1 MGYIRASAQCL
12 CGSPFPSA
20 PPPSPLLGCSSS
32 ALRLQTKPHLQE
44 EKGHLSLHLIF
55 FEVLCT
61 LLLPGD
67 HPWCLVTRSEPHV
80 RTSPLGRRSLG
91 VSWMLRANHRDYHSL
106 LSRPRPQTL
115 LGTKSCQ
122 ALLELGPRAQATW
135 FLPGGAPRQVLERCL
150 LMRSSLGWRLRG
162 AVRRENYN
170 IPERK

>member
-1 MGYIRASAQCL
+1 MWGWRQRGLEMGYIRASAQCL
-12 CGSPFPSA
+12 CGSPPFPSP

-55 FEVLCT
+55 FKVLCT

-80 RTSPLGRRSLG
+80 RTSPLGRRSPG

-106 LSRPRPQTL
+106 LSAKATNTAGHQVLPGLAGTGTQSPGDLASARRGPQT
-115 LGTKSCQ
+115 GS
-122 ALLELGPRAQATW
+122 
-135 FLPGGAPRQVLERCL
+135 
-150 LMRSSLGWRLRG
+150 
-162 AVRRENYN
+162 
-170 IPERK
+170 RKISPDEK